1 MIRSILVILL
11 VSFSLTATAQTEDE
25 LKALAIAQAK
35 IACEA
40 TENSDYE
47 TLFDYTMPEV
57 LELMGGRE
65 SALGMMAET
74 MKSMESQGV
83 SITSSEVI
91 EMTGFAYEQDQYRC
105 VIKNKVV
112 VKMSPEQSTQS
123 ISHMFGVYNADLN
136 RWYFIEG
143 AQVNNQALIGM
154 ILPDL
159 KTSLNIPP
167 DERSMI
173 DN

>member
-1 MIRSILVILL
+1 MMRSVLL
-11 VSFSLTATAQTEDE
+11 LLLLGVGFTTSAQTEDE
-25 LKALAIAQAK
+25 LKALAVAQAK

-74 MKSMESQGV
+74 MKNMESQGF
-83 SITSSEVI
+83 SITSSEVV

-112 VKMSPEQSTQS
+112 VKMNPEQSAQA
-123 ISHMFGVYNADLN
+123 ISHMFGIYDPELN

-143 AQVNNQALIGM
+143 TQLNNEAVMGM
-154 ILPDL
+154 ILPNFSTALNVPQDE
-159 KTSLNIPP
+159 KT
-167 DERSMI
+167 MI

>member
-1 MIRSILVILL
+1 MRSVLL
-11 VSFSLTATAQTEDE
+11 LLLLNLGFTTSAQTEDE

-74 MKSMESQGV
+74 MKNMESQGF
-83 SITSSEVI
+83 SITSSEVV

-112 VKMSPEQSTQS
+112 VKMNPEQSAQA
-123 ISHMFGVYNADLN
+123 ISHMFGIYDPKLN

-143 AQVNNQALIGM
+143 TQLNNEAVMGM
-154 ILPDL
+154 ILPDFS
-159 KTSLNIPP
+159 TALNVPP
-167 DERSMI
+167 DERTMI

>member
-1 MIRSILVILL
+1 MRSILLL
-11 VSFSLTATAQTEDE
+11 LFLVLGFTTSAQTEDE
-25 LKALAIAQAK
+25 LKALAIYQAK

-57 LELMGGRE
+57 LELMGGRQN
-65 SALGMMAET
+65 ALTMMRDT
-74 MKSMESQGV
+74 MKNMESNGV

-91 EMTGFAYEQDQYRC
+91 EMTGFAFEQDQYRC

-112 VKMSPEQSTQS
+112 VRMSPEQSTQS
-123 ISHMFGVYNADLN
+123 ISHMFGIYNPELN

-143 AQVNNQALIGM
+143 AQLNNEAVIGM

-159 KTSLNIPP
+159 KTALNIPP
-167 DERSMI
+167 DERTMI

>member
-1 MIRSILVILL
+1 MRSILILL
-11 VSFSLTATAQTEDE
+11 FLGIGFTTSAQTEDE

-74 MKSMESQGV
+74 MKNMESQGF

-91 EMTGFAYEQDQYRC
+91 EMTGFAFEQDQYRC

-112 VKMSPEQSTQS
+112 VKMNPEQSAQA
-123 ISHMFGVYNADLN
+123 ISHMFGIYDPELN

-143 AQVNNQALIGM
+143 TQLNNEAVIGM

-159 KTSLNIPP
+159 KTALNVPP
-167 DERSMI
+167 DERTMI

>member
-1 MIRSILVILL
+1 MLL
-11 VSFSLTATAQTEDE
+11 VSFGFTATAQTEDE

-123 ISHMFGVYNADLN
+123 ISHMFGVYNSDLN

-143 AQVNNQALIGM
+143 AQINNQALIGM